1 MHKYMSC
8 QFINFM
14 SMSITAARELNNPVL
29 VTLLSDYAKHRT
41 KSKFQY
47 LFIHLLADKYKTNM
61 NMSSDMKLQYLL
73 IKYYRLER
81 PGRVRLK
88 PGIHPNNHFFVCVL

>member
-29 VTLLSDYAKHRT
+29 ETLLSDYAKHRT

-47 LFIHLLADKYKTNM
+47 LFIHLLANKYKTNM

-73 IKYYRLER
+73 IKYYIKKNKVNLTRELIFDED
-81 PGRVRLK
+81 
-88 PGIHPNNHFFVCVL
+88 INIDF